1 MFTASLIQDL
11 RYTLRTLRRDAG
23 FTMFAVAIAGLGIGA
38 SSTVF
43 SVVNA
48 LLLRPLPFAD
58 PERLVWIANHDTSGL
73 SGQTTQVGYM
83 LDLRER
89 TQSMS
94 AVAGYFAFYGVG
106 DNLLS
111 GRGEPERLS
120 GVPVSDNFFDVLGV
134 RTQLGRTFSA
144 DECKWN
150 GPKAVLLSHGL
161 WTRRFGSDA
170 AIVGTSLTLNDELHT
185 VVGILP
191 ESFDFASV
199 FAPGSHFD
207 LYFP

>member
-1 MFTASLIQDL
+1 MLIASLVQDL

-23 FTMFAVAIAGLGIGA
+23 FAVFAILIAGLGIGA

-43 SVVNA
+43 SVVNT

-58 PERLVWIANHDTSGL
+58 PGRLVWIANHDTSGL
-73 SGQTTQVGYM
+73 SGQTTQVGAM

-111 GRGEPERLS
+111 GRGGPERFS
-120 GVPVSDNFFDVLGV
+120 GLRG
-134 RTQLGRTFSA
+134 
-144 DECKWN
+144 
-150 GPKAVLLSHGL
+150 
-161 WTRRFGSDA
+161 
-170 AIVGTSLTLNDELHT
+170 
-185 VVGILP
+185 
-191 ESFDFASV
+191 
-199 FAPGSHFD
+199 
-207 LYFP
+207 